1 MEISSQAGR
10 IPNWEILLN
19 TPSRT
24 NRAVGNVDNRLQNKQ
39 RLLIKDLTLILTLLI
54 LAHRSQV
61 CFMSAAEQRRTMI
74 KCRKNV

>member
-1 MEISSQAGR
+1 MGFNSAFKG
-10 IPNWEILLN
+10 
-19 TPSRT
+19 
-24 NRAVGNVDNRLQNKQ
+24 
-39 RLLIKDLTLILTLLI
+39 LI